1 MGRRAGRAALLA
13 GALLLGFSA
22 ILVRW
27 SAPAAPVVVGFYR
40 MAFALPWIL
49 ALGLREGTPRPGALR
64 RGLPWALLA
73 GLCFTADLTLWH
85 SALHWTTAASAT
97 LLVGLAPLWV
107 SLFSVA
113 VLGHRLRTAAWTG
126 LGLALAGAALLAFGG
141 GARVGLGRGELLGFL
156 ASFGYGGYTLGL
168 VRARRHLTGPQ
179 AMALVTALCL
189 LAFGLLGLAR
199 GDSFGA
205 GFSPR
210 TWTSLALLGLVVQ
223 AVAWWL
229 ISWGLGHV
237 SPSFGA
243 LGLLLQQGSTVLLGW
258 ALLGERPGAV
268 QAFGT
273 ALILG
278 GIALA
283 ALPLGDAA
291 DTR

>member
-1 MGRRAGRAALLA
+1 MGRRAGLAALLA

-113 VLGHRLRTAAWTG
+113 VLGHRLRSAAWMG

-179 AMALVTALCL
+179 AMVLVTAFCL
-189 LAFGLLGLAR
+189 FAFGLLGLAGQTLNLFHLLGAFLGVCLSHNYAIFTAENAAR
-199 GDSFGA
+199 GDEPPPSIRLSALTTAASFGV
-205 GFSPR
+205 
-210 TWTSLALLGLVVQ
+210 LALSSIPVV
-223 AVAWWL
+223 
-229 ISWGLGHV
+229 S
-237 SPSFGA
+237 A
-243 LGLLLQQGSTVLLGW
+243 LGTMV
-258 ALLGERPGAV
+258 AAIV
-268 QAFGT
+268 V
-273 ALILG
+273 
-278 GIALA
+278 A
-283 ALPLGDAA
+283 ALVGVELEAMARRGDVR
-291 DTR
+291 T